1 MGSAAVG
8 ASDPAVAPCRCR
20 AGLSGADYYFCTV
33 QQDDT
38 VREVCG
44 LEDQVWKNVRC
55 AESTSGSIRQD
66 RVELAAAGWLIAW
79 ELLIGCGGLKVLR
92 EQCAVRACVP

>member
-1 MGSAAVG
+1 
-8 ASDPAVAPCRCR
+8 
-20 AGLSGADYYFCTV
+20 
-33 QQDDT
+33 
-38 VREVCG
+38 VCG
-44 LEDQVWKNVRC
+44 GMEEQVWKNVRC

-92 EQCAVRACVP
+92 EQ